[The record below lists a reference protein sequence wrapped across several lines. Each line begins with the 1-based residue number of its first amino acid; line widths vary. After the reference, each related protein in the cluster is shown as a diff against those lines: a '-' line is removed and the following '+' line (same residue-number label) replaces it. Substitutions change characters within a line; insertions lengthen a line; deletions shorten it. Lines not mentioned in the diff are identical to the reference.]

1 MTTENRG
8 SIVRLIAVKAHS
20 EREPKMEVRLHDSV
34 DDFREVAVDIY
45 RCNPVEATVELM
57 VLRGRVMDRNPAPLL
72 VTVWNGGAAVGAAFQ
87 TLHSPLLCT
96 GLPEATVADVV
107 AEIVG
112 MQPSLNGVR
121 GPRAIATKFAA
132 AWRVATGMLSA
143 VSAEEQLYRLERLH
157 PPTAVAGESR
167 TARDGDR
174 DMLVDWL
181 NRFRAEA
188 FGVVADPAVDARQ
201 VRTAKE
207 GPDEFLLWT
216 LDNIPVTMAG
226 VRLPTAGVSRLGPIY
241 TPTDRRGHGYGA
253 AAGAA
258 AAAWALEAGADE
270 VVLFAELANRRINA
284 IYQSMGFRPVSEFV
298 RIDFSVPGNGPT
310 NAV

>member
-1 MTTENRG
+1 
-8 SIVRLIAVKAHS
+8 
-20 EREPKMEVRLHDSV
+20 MEVRLHDSV
-34 DDFREVAVDIY
+34 DDFREVAVDIC

-57 VLRGRVMDRNPAPLL
+57 VLCGGVVDRNPAPLL

-87 TLHSPLLCT
+87 TLHSPLLCA
-96 GLPEATVADVV
+96 GLPEAAVADVV
-107 AEIVG
+107 AEIAG
-112 MQPSLNGVR
+112 RRPSLNGVR

-132 AWRVATGMLSA
+132 AWRAATGMLGA
-143 VSAEEQLYRLERLH
+143 VSAEEQLYRLDRLH

-174 DMLVDWL
+174 DMLDDWL

-188 FGVVADPAVDARQ
+188 FGLVADPAVDARR

-207 GPDEFLLWT
+207 GPDEFLLWM
-216 LDNIPVTMAG
+216 LDKIPVSLAG
-226 VRLPTAGVSRLGPIY
+226 VRMPTAGVSRIGPIY

-258 AAAWALEAGADE
+258 AAAWALQAGAEE
-270 VVLFAELANRRINA
+270 VVLFADLANRRINET
-284 IYQSMGFRPVSEFV
+284 YQRLGFRPVSKFV
-298 RIDFSVPGNGPT
+298 RIDFSVPDNGPT
-310 NAV
+310 NTG

>member
-1 MTTENRG
+1 
-8 SIVRLIAVKAHS
+8 
-20 EREPKMEVRLHDSV
+20 MEVRLHDSV
-34 DDFREVAVDIY
+34 DDFREAAVDIY

-57 VLRGRVMDRNPAPLL
+57 VLRGHVVDRNPAPLL

-87 TLHSPLLCT
+87 TLHSPLLCA

-107 AEIVG
+107 AEIVRI
-112 MQPSLNGVR
+112 QPNLNGVR
-121 GPRAIATKFAA
+121 GPRAIAMKFAA
-132 AWRVATGMLSA
+132 AWRAATGMLSA

-157 PPTAVAGESR
+157 PPTAVAGEAR

-174 DMLVDWL
+174 DMLADWL

-207 GPDEFLLWT
+207 GPDEFLLWM
-216 LDNIPVTMAG
+216 LDNNPVSMAG
-226 VRLPTAGVSRLGPIY
+226 VRLPTAGVSRIGPIY
-241 TPTDRRGHGYGA
+241 TPTDRRRHGYGA

-258 AAAWALEAGADE
+258 AAVWALEAGADE
-270 VVLFAELANRRINA
+270 VVLFADLANRRINA
-284 IYQSMGFRPVSEFV
+284 IYQRMGFRPVSEFV
-298 RIDFSVPGNGPT
+298 RIDFSVPDNGP
-310 NAV
+310 NSAV

>member
-1 MTTENRG
+1 M
-8 SIVRLIAVKAHS
+8 
-20 EREPKMEVRLHDSV
+20 
-34 DDFREVAVDIY
+34 
-45 RCNPVEATVELM
+45 
-57 VLRGRVMDRNPAPLL
+57 
-72 VTVWNGGAAVGAAFQ
+72 
-87 TLHSPLLCT
+87 
-96 GLPEATVADVV
+96 
-107 AEIVG
+107 
-112 MQPSLNGVR
+112 
-121 GPRAIATKFAA
+121 RA
-132 AWRVATGMLSA
+132 
-143 VSAEEQLYRLERLH
+143 LYRAACGMGHVDL
-157 PPTAVAGESR
+157 PTAMQDVLGTDTTGAL
-167 TARDGDR
+167 A
-174 DMLVDWL
+174 DWL

-188 FGVVADPAVDARQ
+188 FGVIADPAVDSRQ

-258 AAAWALEAGADE
+258 AAAWALKAGADE

-284 IYQSMGFRPVSEFV
+284 IYQRMGFRPVSEFV
-298 RIDFSVPGNGPT
+298 RIDFSVPDDGPT